1 MTSSTLAEAPWSAL
15 VVDDDSG
22 VRQSLRLCLEAEGAH
37 VLGVGTAPAA
47 LEALERTTFDVVF
60 LDLWLKKTSGLAVLP
75 EILQRR
81 SEAGVVVITAF
92 ASYESAVEAMK
103 RGAADY
109 LPKPFTPDQVRLAAR
124 RVLEAQRLRTR
135 VAELEEL
142 VDEGGEEITLASQSP
157 AFTSLLPHLERAAAS
172 DSVIL
177 LRGESGTGKNVLA
190 RWIRARSPRAK
201 RPFVSVNCPT
211 LSSDLM
217 SSALFGHRKGA
228 FTGAVSDVVGK
239 VQEAEGGTLFL
250 DEVGDLSADAQARLL
265 RFLND
270 QTYER
275 LGDPQERRA
284 NVRLIAAT
292 NRDLEEQITAGRFRE
307 DLFYRLNVVSLTL
320 PPLRERR
327 EDILPLARHYL
338 RLFARKQCSEGLT
351 LSPGAEEMLRLHSWK
366 GNLRELRNA
375 IERAVILSRGPRVEP
390 ADLGLASK
398 PSSVALG
405 APITLEALE
414 REHLARIVLQSPT
427 LDIAARTLGI
437 DVTTLTRKRKRYG
450 LA

>member
-1 MTSSTLAEAPWSAL
+1 MTSTTLAEAPWSAL
-15 VVDDDSG
+15 VIDDDGG
-22 VRQSLRLCLEAEGAH
+22 VRQSLRLCLEPEGAR

-47 LEALERTTFDVVF
+47 LEALERTPFDVVF

-81 SEAGVVVITAF
+81 SDAGIVVITAF
-92 ASYESAVEAMK
+92 ASYETAVEAMK

-109 LPKPFTPDQVRLAAR
+109 LPKPFTPDQVRHAAR
-124 RVLEAQRLRTR
+124 RVLEAQRLRVR
-135 VAELEEL
+135 VAELEQL
-142 VDEGGEEITLASQSP
+142 VDEGDEELSLSSQSP
-157 AFTSLLPHLERAAAS
+157 AFTSLLPALERAAAS

-177 LRGESGTGKNVLA
+177 LRGESGTGKNVFA
-190 RWIRARSPRAK
+190 RWIRARSPRRT

-228 FTGAVSDVVGK
+228 FTGATADAVGK

-250 DEVGDLSADAQARLL
+250 DEIGDLSADAQARLL

-270 QTYER
+270 RTYER
-275 LGDPQERRA
+275 LGDPRERRA
-284 NVRLIAAT
+284 DVRMIAAT
-292 NRDLEEQITAGRFRE
+292 NRNLEEDIAAGRFRE

-327 EDILPLARHYL
+327 EDILPLARNYL
-338 RLFARKQCSEGLT
+338 RVFAQKQGREGLT
-351 LSPGAEEMLRLHSWK
+351 LSPSAEETLRLHSWK
-366 GNLRELRNA
+366 GNLRELHNA
-375 IERAVILSRGPRVEP
+375 VERAVILSPGPRVEP
-390 ADLGLASK
+390 PDLGLTSKAS
-398 PSSVALG
+398 SIAVG
-405 APITLEALE
+405 APVTLEALE
-414 REHLARIVLQSPT
+414 REHLARVVLQSPT
-427 LDIAARTLGI
+427 LDAAARTLGI